1 MAVNM
6 PQITINQIFTRIGM
20 DIRKP
25 EHSIKQTKPET
36 TIEQG
41 KGKQQ
46 INQENVKVNI
56 DNYPARY
63 DLGYRNTKDF
73 MKDFAQKGKQ
83 TGLSQIKKYASQGDQ
98 LMRIENNGKP
108 LASQAKQESKSAE
121 KEIVLRWKRGPKI
134 SIKENQLDINYKPQ
148 KVNTNFK
155 KGNFSSN
162 LNWGKVNTYLE
173 QKADLEIKLRGHNL
187 NRLS

>member
-1 MAVNM
+1 M
-6 PQITINQIFTRIGM
+6 PQITINQIFARIGM

-63 DLGYRNTKDF
+63 DLGYRNYKDF
-73 MKDFAQKGKQ
+73 MKDFAQEGQQ
-83 TGLSQIKKYASQGDQ
+83 TSLSQIKKYASQGDQ
-98 LMRIENNGKP
+98 LMRIENGGKP
-108 LASQAKQESKSAE
+108 IISQAKQENKPSQ
-121 KEIVLRWKRGPKI
+121 KEIALRWKRGPKI
-134 SIKENQLDINYKPQ
+134 SVKENSLDISYSPQ
-148 KVNTNFK
+148 KVKSNLSRGKVN
-155 KGNFSSN
+155 SN

-173 QKADLEIKLRGHNL
+173 QKADLEINVRGHNL